1 MKKTIEIIVPCY
13 NEAEVLPIFF
23 QTVCNISEKIDKYEF
38 SFLFIDDGSIDN
50 TLEIIKQ
57 FQLNKKHK
65 YGIYHWQEILGR
77 KQQCWQ
83 DLIMP

>member
-57 FQLNKKHK
+57 FQSNKKNTSTVYIIGK
-65 YGIYHWQEILGR
+65 KFWEGSSNVGR
-77 KQQCWQ
+77 
-83 DLIMP
+83 I

>member
-57 FQLNKKHK
+57 FQLNKKNTSTVYIIGK
-65 YGIYHWQEILGR
+65 KFWEGSSNVGR
-77 KQQCWQ
+77 
-83 DLIMP
+83 I

>member
-50 TLEIIKQ
+50 TLEIIKN
-57 FQLNKKHK
+57 FQL
-65 YGIYHWQEILGR
+65 IFIL
-77 KQQCWQ
+77 KIINYIFSHT
-83 DLIMP
+83 L

>member
-50 TLEIIKQ
+50 TLEIIKP
-57 FQLNKKHK
+57 FLLNKKNTST
-65 YGIYHWQEILGR
+65 IYIIGKKFWKGSSNVGR
-77 KQQCWQ
+77 V
-83 DLIMP
+83 

>member
-50 TLEIIKQ
+50 TLEIIKN
-57 FQLNKKHK
+57 FQLKKHK
-65 YGIYHWQEILGR
+65 YDICHWQEILER

-83 DLIMP
+83 GLIMP